1 MKLTSKVFFLSSLA
15 SRLLCLCKYDLGL
28 IQHGRDG
35 RVPTFFAVIILSA
48 LWGLKPQAA
57 RYSNVFL
64 FKVCVVVGCVCTTA
78 TMNNMHT
85 FTDS

>member
-28 IQHGRDG
+28 IQHGR
-35 RVPTFFAVIILSA
+35 VPTFLAVIILPA

-64 FKVCVVVGCVCTTA
+64 FKVCVVVGCVCTAA